1 MRREP
6 SLLLL
11 SCFVLLQAAC
21 SSSSGGGTGSADGG
35 GNGGSGGS
43 SMTGAGGGNGTC
55 GDLPACVATLFNAG
69 CFPSTSAGPC
79 TKSMNLT
86 STSGTFTYCFANH
99 TKLVIVSDNATG
111 AQVQTYSDAD
121 GTCFTET
128 VVPNGPYTYLDP
140 SGTAVG
146 SGHNDDNGRRHPG
159 RDSHLHRRQAGRRR
173 QLWQLQLQ
181 YFALHDRPELS
192 VTALRSGSCEERGAL
207 ARATKLSPD
216 PAQGCLLHFST
227 RRKRWPAGLWHQTR

>member
-21 SSSSGGGTGSADGG
+21 SSSSGGGTGSADRGD
-35 GNGGSGGS
+35 NGGSGGS

-146 SGHNDDNGRRHPG
+146 SGTTTITD
-159 RDSHLHRRQAGRRR
+159 AGT
-173 QLWQLQLQ
+173 
-181 YFALHDRPELS
+181 PV
-192 VTALRSGSCEERGAL
+192 VTVTCTGGKPVVVANYGSCSFNISL
-207 ARATKLSPD
+207 CTTD
-216 PAQGCLLHFST
+216 PSCQ
-227 RRKRWPAGLWHQTR
+227 